1 MPQGLAT
8 QRDQLEDAFQ
18 MFNQVSGQL
27 VDSYQVLQS
36 QVTRLSEELTASR
49 GEQMRELAEKTR
61 LANRITRLLET
72 LPAAV
77 VVLDGDAVIQQY
89 NPAAKDLL
97 PEISIGEYWMPLIE
111 SALAAEQSGE
121 ELWLRNGRLVS
132 LTNRSLSPEPGS
144 IHLLLDVTETR
155 ALQARIERQ
164 NRLSNMGEM
173 AAQLAHQIRTPLSS
187 ALLYNAHLAKSDLS
201 EQQRTRFSERC
212 ADRLRHI
219 ESQITDMLSFARGG
233 QFEIQPVVV
242 DDLLEEFRQM
252 AAPYCSKGDIQL
264 EIQRNYPQG
273 CTLQGNRA
281 ALVGA
286 FLNLLINALENG
298 GKVIHVRAIE
308 NPKEILELSIT
319 DDGPGISAALLPSIF
334 EPFFTTRSDGT
345 GLGLAVVREVIHAHH
360 GEISVKSPVGEGAS
374 FVIQLPMNMSLLTPE
389 NLSLNSDSKTVEVM
403 RNLV

>member
-187 ALLYNAHLAKSDLS
+187 SGPTDDPL
-201 EQQRTRFSERC
+201 QR
-212 ADRLRHI
+212 
-219 ESQITDMLSFARGG
+219 
-233 QFEIQPVVV
+233 
-242 DDLLEEFRQM
+242 
-252 AAPYCSKGDIQL
+252 
-264 EIQRNYPQG
+264 
-273 CTLQGNRA
+273 
-281 ALVGA
+281 
-286 FLNLLINALENG
+286 INARC
-298 GKVIHVRAIE
+298 IT
-308 NPKEILELSIT
+308 LS
-319 DDGPGISAALLPSIF
+319 
-334 EPFFTTRSDGT
+334 
-345 GLGLAVVREVIHAHH
+345 
-360 GEISVKSPVGEGAS
+360 
-374 FVIQLPMNMSLLTPE
+374 
-389 NLSLNSDSKTVEVM
+389 NSDSKTVEVM